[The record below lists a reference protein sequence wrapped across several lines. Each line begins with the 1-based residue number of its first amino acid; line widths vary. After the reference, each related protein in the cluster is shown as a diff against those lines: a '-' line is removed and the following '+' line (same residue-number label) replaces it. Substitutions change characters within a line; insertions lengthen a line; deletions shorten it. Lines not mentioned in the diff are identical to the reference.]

1 MSPSTSPTVAASR
14 GIYLARVRRPCAGRR
29 TRPRRSRV
37 ILARPIAPTTSKPP
51 RSLAATGPASR
62 SRASSCDAAIT
73 RCANSEMTR
82 SHHLSSSR
90 GPARV
95 APPRATCQ
103 AAASPRQS
111 RQQPTTPPVLWPLDP
126 DFGSAISQPV
136 PAGPERP
143 TPTSNASRAS
153 WPSLTPMRRGQLHA
167 RSCRHDHVDGLHRLS
182 GRNASPSGI
191 NRGRDASCPT
201 PPAQIPACASNALG
215 SSLGSWRRSA
225 GWARGEGCGVPVAIA
240 QRGGRSASR

>member
-95 APPRATCQ
+95 APPRATRQ

-111 RQQPTTPPVLWPLDP
+111 RRQPTTPPVLWPLDP

-153 WPSLTPMRRGQLHA
+153 WPSLTPMRRSRLPNDCCGHA
-167 RSCRHDHVDGLHRLS
+167 THVHRLKRLS
-182 GRNASPSGI
+182 GRNASPERDHPIKHRVAGPETPD
-191 NRGRDASCPT
+191 RGPK
-201 PPAQIPACASNALG
+201 
-215 SSLGSWRRSA
+215 
-225 GWARGEGCGVPVAIA
+225 
-240 QRGGRSASR
+240 